1 MARLVGVMSAPLVVA
16 ELQWGVV
23 EAVEVKAMPQESDA
37 LTWKALR

>member
-16 ELQWGVV
+16 ELQSGVV

-37 LTWKALR
+37 LKWKALR